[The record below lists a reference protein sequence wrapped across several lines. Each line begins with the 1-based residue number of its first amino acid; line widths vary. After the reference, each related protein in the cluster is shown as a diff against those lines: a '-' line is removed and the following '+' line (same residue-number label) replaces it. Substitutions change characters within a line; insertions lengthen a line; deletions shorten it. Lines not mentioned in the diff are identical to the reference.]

1 MNGAAGA
8 RPTDRATLIRMLD
21 GGRGLG
27 LLALVLL
34 LLGIFGFVWHP
45 ALILSITGRPAEAQ
59 ITRVWSG
66 MTRGRVG
73 HRPSSPSLPRL
84 VHFAAFTIS
93 EGGAPPVAFQ
103 TRISRS
109 LRHRLEAG
117 MTVPASRSRLWP
129 DNIASVDPEG
139 LRPQALGWLA
149 MALAGIGGL
158 AWRRR
163 GQGREAD
170 RAQDARTSG
179 TKVTARIVSHRGKKG
194 QRGGPLVLAW
204 RAEGESGAT
213 LPLPGNRAELAKR
226 WPVTGT
232 LTLWRHPDG
241 KGRLWSEPEL
251 YS

>member
-1 MNGAAGA
+1 MSGAAST
-8 RPTDRATLIRMLD
+8 RPTDRATLIGMLD
-21 GGRGLG
+21 GGRSLSRLG
-27 LLALVLL
+27 LVLL
-34 LLGIFGFVWHP
+34 ILAIFGFAWHL
-45 ALILSITGRPAEAQ
+45 ALILSVTGRPAEAQ

-66 MTRGRVG
+66 MTRGG
-73 HRPSSPSLPRL
+73 TGSRPTSPSLPRL
-84 VHFAAFTIS
+84 VHSASFTIS

-103 TRISRS
+103 TRISRG
-109 LRHRLEAG
+109 LWQQLEAG

-129 DNIASVDPEG
+129 DRFASVDPEG
-139 LRPQALGWLA
+139 LRLQALAWLA
-149 MALAGIGGL
+149 MALAGAGWMI
-158 AWRRR
+158 WRRL

-170 RAQDARTSG
+170 RALETRTRG

-194 QRGGPLVLAW
+194 ERGGPLVLAW

-226 WPVTGT
+226 FPVTGT

-251 YS
+251 FS

>member
-1 MNGAAGA
+1 MSGAAGA
-8 RPTDRATLIRMLD
+8 RPTDRATLLQMLD

-34 LLGIFGFVWHP
+34 LLGIFGFAWHP
-45 ALILSITGRPAEAQ
+45 ALILSVTGRPAEAH

-66 MTRGRVG
+66 MTRGRVS
-73 HRPSSPSLPRL
+73 HRPTSPHLPQL
-84 VHFAAFTIS
+84 VHSAAFTIS

-109 LRHRLEAG
+109 LRHQFESG

-129 DNIASVDPEG
+129 DSIASVDPEG
-139 LRPQALGWLA
+139 LRLQALGWLA
-149 MALAGIGGL
+149 MTLVGFGGL
-158 AWRRR
+158 AWRHR

-170 RAQDARTSG
+170 RAQEARTRG
-179 TKVTARIVSHRGKKG
+179 TKLTARIVAHRGTTG
-194 QRGGPLVLAW
+194 RRGGPLVLAW
-204 RAEGESGAT
+204 RAEGQRGAT
-213 LPLPGNRAELAKR
+213 LPLPGNRTELAQR
-226 WPVTGT
+226 FPVTGT

-251 YS
+251 FG